1 MSGGVTSAQAFG
13 GNDVRFSP
21 ICGQVISARERVRG
35 LQNSTRVWRGN
46 IGRQIAKVRRGA
58 LLARRS
64 HDGILA
70 ARQADVTLTVHGQRP
85 VSSALPAAVVYLGQ
99 LARGDKVGDFVGTRT
114 DHLCCPFSLFDGILK
129 PLRQKRCTGFCFT
142 SKFHGGVARGIE
154 SAWYGRIL
162 PGFRPG

>member
-1 MSGGVTSAQAFG
+1 M
-13 GNDVRFSP
+13 
-21 ICGQVISARERVRG
+21 RG

-114 DHLCCPFSLFDGILK
+114 DHLCCPFSLFDGMYKTETVYRFLHYIEISWG
-129 PLRQKRCTGFCFT
+129 RGQRNRKRMVWAY
-142 SKFHGGVARGIE
+142 SARL
-154 SAWYGRIL
+154 SAWLIL
-162 PGFRPG
+162 RLRSHNNQSKESNQHA

>member
-1 MSGGVTSAQAFG
+1 MLRRLYMVGGL
-13 GNDVRFSP
+13 
-21 ICGQVISARERVRG
+21 SARLCRLVG
-35 LQNSTRVWRGN
+35 YS
-46 IGRQIAKVRRGA
+46 
-58 LLARRS
+58 
-64 HDGILA
+64 
-70 ARQADVTLTVHGQRP
+70 
-85 VSSALPAAVVYLGQ
+85 GQ
-99 LARGDKVGDFVGTRT
+99 LGRGDKVSDFVGTRT